1 MRRVFW
7 LVAAALLLAGC
18 TGEKGIV
25 EKEGYQLD
33 TRRQAQAAYPR
44 IKVLV
49 IHYTADDFDSSLA
62 TLTDKQVSS
71 HYLVPAVPPRYNGKP
86 RIWQLVPEQELAWHA
101 GISAWRGATRL
112 NDTSIGIELENR
124 GWQKSAGV
132 KYFAPFEPA
141 QIQALIPLAKDI
153 IARYYIKPENVVAHA
168 DIAPQRKDDPG
179 PLFPWKQLAQ
189 QGIGAWPDAQRVNF
203 YLAGRAPH
211 TPVETASLLELL
223 ARYGYDVKPD
233 MTPREQRRVIM
244 AFQMH
249 FRPTLYNGE
258 ADAETQAIAERYRY
272 FRQEKKRAETL
283 FLSSFTFI
291 NRHEGN
297 ISQAKVC

>member
-18 TGEKGIV
+18 AGEKGIV

-132 KYFAPFEPA
+132 KYFTPFEPA

-153 IARYYIKPENVVAHA
+153 IARYHIKPENVVAHA

-179 PLFPWKQLAQ
+179 PLFPWQQLAQ

-203 YLAGRAPH
+203 TLPGARR
-211 TPVETASLLELL
+211 TPVDTASLLELL

-258 ADAETQAIAERYRY
+258 ADAETQAIAEALLEKYGQDYRG
-272 FRQEKKRAETL
+272 
-283 FLSSFTFI
+283 SFPWS
-291 NRHEGN
+291 R
-297 ISQAKVC
+297 SQAAVFSIPSSRVMTG

>member
-49 IHYTADDFDSSLA
+49 IHYAADDFDSSLA

-153 IARYYIKPENVVAHA
+153 IARYHIKPENVVAHA

-179 PLFPWKQLAQ
+179 PLFPWQQLAQ

-258 ADAETQAIAERYRY
+258 ADAETQAIAEALL
-272 FRQEKKRAETL
+272 EKY
-283 FLSSFTFI
+283 
-291 NRHEGN
+291 G
-297 ISQAKVC
+297 QD

>member
-153 IARYYIKPENVVAHA
+153 IARYHIKPENVVAHA

-179 PLFPWKQLAQ
+179 PLFPWQQLAQ
-189 QGIGAWPDAQRVNF
+189 QGIGAWPDEQRVAF
-203 YLAGRAPH
+203 YLNRRPASE
-211 TPVETASLLELL
+211 PVDPEIVLDLLS
-223 ARYGYDVKPD
+223 RYGYQVTPE
-233 MTPREQRRVIM
+233 MTPAQKKRVII

-249 FRPTLYNGE
+249 FRPQRWDGV
-258 ADAETQAIAERYRY
+258 ADAQTEAIAEALL
-272 FRQEKKRAETL
+272 EKY
-283 FLSSFTFI
+283 
-291 NRHEGN
+291 G
-297 ISQAKVC
+297 QG

>member
-18 TGEKGIV
+18 AGEKGIV

-44 IKVLV
+44 IKVLA

-153 IARYYIKPENVVAHA
+153 IARYHIKPENVVAHA

-179 PLFPWKQLAQ
+179 PLFPWQQLAQ

-211 TPVETASLLELL
+211 TPVDTASLLELL

-258 ADAETQAIAERYRY
+258 ADAETQAIAEALL
-272 FRQEKKRAETL
+272 EKY
-283 FLSSFTFI
+283 
-291 NRHEGN
+291 G
-297 ISQAKVC
+297 QD

>member
-1 MRRVFW
+1 MRKGLW
-7 LVAAALLLAGC
+7 LAAFALFLAGC
-18 TGEKGIV
+18 AGEKGIV
-25 EKEGYQLD
+25 DKDGYQLD
-33 TRRQAQAAYPR
+33 TRHQAQAAYPR

-62 TLTDKQVSS
+62 TLTDKNVSS
-71 HYLVPAVPPRYNGKP
+71 HYLIPSVPPLHRGKP
-86 RIWQLVPEQELAWHA
+86 CIWQLVPEQDLAWHA
-101 GISAWRGATRL
+101 GISFWRGATRI

-124 GWQKSAGV
+124 GWQKSAGD

-153 IARYYIKPENVVAHA
+153 IARYDIKPQNVVAHA

-179 PLFPWKQLAQ
+179 PLFPWRALAE

-211 TPVETASLLELL
+211 APVEMASLLDLL
-223 ARYGYDVKPD
+223 SRYGYKVKPE
-233 MTPREQRRVIM
+233 MTAREQQRVVM

-249 FRPTLYNGE
+249 FRPTLWNGV
-258 ADAETQAIAERYRY
+258 ADAETQAIAEALL
-272 FRQEKKRAETL
+272 EKY
-283 FLSSFTFI
+283 
-291 NRHEGN
+291 G
-297 ISQAKVC
+297 QG

>member
-1 MRRVFW
+1 MRRFFW

-18 TGEKGIV
+18 AGEKGIV

-44 IKVLV
+44 IKVLA

-153 IARYYIKPENVVAHA
+153 IARYHIKPENVVAHA

-179 PLFPWKQLAQ
+179 PLFPWQQLAQ

-211 TPVETASLLELL
+211 TPVDTASLLELL

-258 ADAETQAIAERYRY
+258 ADAETQAIAEALL
-272 FRQEKKRAETL
+272 EKY
-283 FLSSFTFI
+283 
-291 NRHEGN
+291 G
-297 ISQAKVC
+297 QD

>member
-7 LVAAALLLAGC
+7 LIAAALLLAGC
-18 TGEKGIV
+18 AGEKGIV

-153 IARYYIKPENVVAHA
+153 IARYHIKPENVVAHA

-179 PLFPWKQLAQ
+179 PSFPWQQLAQ

-211 TPVETASLLELL
+211 TPVDTASLLELL

-258 ADAETQAIAERYRY
+258 ADAETQAIAEALLEKYGRISAAVFRGRVARRQFSRY
-272 FRQEKKRAETL
+272 L
-283 FLSSFTFI
+283 
-291 NRHEGN
+291 HPG
-297 ISQAKVC
+297 

>member
-7 LVAAALLLAGC
+7 LIAAALLLAGC
-18 TGEKGIV
+18 AGEKGIV

-153 IARYYIKPENVVAHA
+153 IARYHIKPENVVAHA

-179 PLFPWKQLAQ
+179 PLFPWQQLAQ

-211 TPVETASLLELL
+211 TPVDTASLLELL

-258 ADAETQAIAERYRY
+258 ADAETQAIAEALLEKYGRISAAVFRGRVARRQFSRY
-272 FRQEKKRAETL
+272 L
-283 FLSSFTFI
+283 
-291 NRHEGN
+291 HPG
-297 ISQAKVC
+297 

>member
-18 TGEKGIV
+18 AGEKGIV

-153 IARYYIKPENVVAHA
+153 IARYHIKPENVVAHA

-179 PLFPWKQLAQ
+179 PLFPWQQLAQ

-211 TPVETASLLELL
+211 TPVDTASLLELL

-258 ADAETQAIAERYRY
+258 ADAETQAIAEALLEKYGRISAAVFRGRVARRQFSRY
-272 FRQEKKRAETL
+272 L
-283 FLSSFTFI
+283 
-291 NRHEGN
+291 HPG
-297 ISQAKVC
+297 

>member
-18 TGEKGIV
+18 AGEKGIV

-101 GISAWRGATRL
+101 GISTWRGATRL
-112 NDTSIGIELENR
+112 NDTFGWRENCCNAMKNK
-124 GWQKSAGV
+124 GLFFTLSTFCHGV
-132 KYFAPFEPA
+132 LRPA
-141 QIQALIPLAKDI
+141 L
-153 IARYYIKPENVVAHA
+153 
-168 DIAPQRKDDPG
+168 
-179 PLFPWKQLAQ
+179 
-189 QGIGAWPDAQRVNF
+189 
-203 YLAGRAPH
+203 
-211 TPVETASLLELL
+211 
-223 ARYGYDVKPD
+223 
-233 MTPREQRRVIM
+233 
-244 AFQMH
+244 
-249 FRPTLYNGE
+249 
-258 ADAETQAIAERYRY
+258 
-272 FRQEKKRAETL
+272 
-283 FLSSFTFI
+283 
-291 NRHEGN
+291 
-297 ISQAKVC
+297 